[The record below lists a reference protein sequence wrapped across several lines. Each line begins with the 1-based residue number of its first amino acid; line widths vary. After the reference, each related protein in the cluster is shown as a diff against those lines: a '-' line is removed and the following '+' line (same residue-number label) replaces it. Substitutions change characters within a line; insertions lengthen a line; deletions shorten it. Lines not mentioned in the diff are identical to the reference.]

1 MNTNQPEL
9 GHFEQR
15 LLTSLHAHDG
25 TQAAATRRRTIGLAG
40 AAAAMAIIGA
50 VAIPQLTASPSFAV
64 EEQADGAVTVTVREL
79 ADTQALEDALRA
91 QGVNAEV
98 GTLDGMIIGPPPA
111 GAVEEETS
119 ATAEAGG
126 SGDGAEPA
134 ASAPAGDPSGESLSV
149 EIRDDGSATFTIPA
163 DVVDAGELVTIR
175 VAEGDEVLAMSVE
188 VG

>member
-1 MNTNQPEL
+1 MNTTQPEL
-9 GHFEQR
+9 GSFEQR

-25 TQAAATRRRTIGLAG
+25 TQAAARKRRAIGLAG
-40 AAAAMAIIGA
+40 AAAAMALIGA

-91 QGVNAEV
+91 EGVNAEV
-98 GTLDGMIIGPPPA
+98 GTLDGMIIGPPPV
-111 GAVEEETS
+111 GAAQEETS
-119 ATAEAGG
+119 ATADAG

-134 ASAPAGDPSGESLSV
+134 PSAPAGDPDGESLSV

-163 DVVDAGELVTIR
+163 DVVESGELVTIGI
-175 VAEGDEVLAMSVE
+175 AEGVEVLAMSVE